1 MIVLFAVVTLE
12 KLKLM
17 MVDELCYFR
26 EVGRTLPVLN
36 ITVEK

>member
-1 MIVLFAVVTLE
+1 MIVLFVAVMLE
-12 KLKLM
+12 RLKLM
-17 MVDELCYFR
+17 MADELCYFR